1 MKRAVF
7 FLPLVLCAS
16 LAAAAASPDLQAS
29 FDSLIAAEKA
39 FSDLAVEKGIV
50 HAFETIGPDALLLR
64 PVPGAQTWRESMRSK
79 PIEVKWEPRAAVLSG
94 SGDFGWVTGPWIATL
109 KGYDPAVYKPKH
121 GQFLTIWR
129 RSPDGTWKVVADS
142 AIALMEP
149 AEWPDAPLALK
160 TPGQPGSDPAAARAA
175 VLEIDRKVSAAAAG
189 TDVNHYLSFHADGAR
204 LMRMFMPPVLGK
216 EAIRAKLAR
225 SWTPL
230 HWQQLGAEVSPA
242 GDIVYSYG
250 ILEDPAK
257 YGWEASSYMRIWEQR
272 PDGTWAI
279 VLDLVNTNTPH
290 TDAPDPTKDMGPKKN
305 PG

>member
-7 FLPLVLCAS
+7 VLLLVLCAGIAV
-16 LAAAAASPDLQAS
+16 AATSTDLQAS
-29 FDSLIAAEKA
+29 FDSLIAAERA
-39 FSDLAVEKGIV
+39 FSDLSVEKGMV
-50 HAFETIGPDALLLR
+50 QAFEDVAPDALLLR
-64 PVPGAQTWRESMRSK
+64 PVPGAQTWRESMRHK
-79 PIEVKWEPRAAVLSG
+79 PIEVKWEPRAAALSR

-109 KGYDPAVYKPKH
+109 KGYDPAIYKPKH

-129 RSPDGTWKVVADS
+129 KDPDGTWKVAADS

-149 AEWPDAPLALK
+149 AAWPDAPLALR
-160 TPGQPGSDPAAARAA
+160 TPSQPGGDPAAAHAA
-175 VLEIDRKVSAAAAG
+175 ILEIDRKVSTAAAG
-189 TDVNHYLSFHADGAR
+189 KDVELYLSFLADDAR

-216 EAIRAKLAR
+216 EAIRAKLTK

-242 GDIVYSYG
+242 GDMVYSYG
-250 ILEDPAK
+250 ILEDPEK
-257 YGWEASSYMRIWEQR
+257 YGWQASSYMRIWEQR
-272 PDGTWAI
+272 PDGSWAV

-290 TDAPDPTKDMGPKKN
+290 VEGPDPTKDLGPKKN